1 MAQFRYRA
9 NLSAKVFPFLSD
21 NWGQTVI
28 VPQYDNT
35 AARGLTSS
43 EDADQEAGIPQV
55 YYCHNVMP
63 NAQGFQS
70 VGYDVLIGAQT
81 PLIDIRQIF
90 VLRDGAGNRI
100 YFAVSTGGYYS
111 TNAGSVWSPARLIG
125 SIEVPD
131 PIVTVAYVAGAS
143 YVYLA
148 GQGCYVYNFTTNQL
162 DSVTLTGLDTVKTQG
177 IVSTSGYLVA
187 WMAPTAGKTFT
198 ITTLINTPGGSV
210 NSIDGLVLNQVISAP
225 GIFPPG
231 TTIIGL
237 KPADVP
243 LPGDPPTITT
253 DQDAL
258 ATVTS
263 QSITTLSQASGI
275 AWSSTIDPTDFL
287 PSTVTGAGG
296 GQIEQAKGN
305 IVTCVASPTGFV
317 VFTPQNAVS
326 AVYTNN
332 SRYPFNFREV
342 LGSSGIESID
352 EVAYAANGNLVY
364 AYTSSG
370 VQAIGTQQAQTILP
384 DVTDFL
390 SGQVFEDFDETSSQ
404 FTRTILNTELKKRIT
419 VISDRYLIFSYGITT
434 YTHAL
439 VFDMA
444 QKRFGKLKKTH
455 ATLLEY
461 ENIANTPIEI
471 SKNSIALVTNRG
483 EFNVVNFTPRPTG
496 NSFGVI
502 LLGKYQ
508 YVRPRLLQLDEI
520 TVENVINTSTFV
532 CKILSSFDGKNTFI
546 NTVDILESEGK
557 LIHYGCRALGTNH
570 SLLLMGNFTLN
581 TIVLNFNTC
590 SKR

>member
-1 MAQFRYRA
+1 MAQLKYRA
-9 NLSAKVFPFLSD
+9 NLSAKVFPFLSE
-21 NWGQTVI
+21 NWGQTII

-35 AARGLTSS
+35 AARGLTSP
-43 EDADQEAGIPQV
+43 EDSDQEAGIPQV

-70 VGYDVLIGAQT
+70 VGYDTLIGAQT

-111 TNAGSVWSPARLIG
+111 TNAGGNWSPATLIG
-125 SIEVPD
+125 NTEVAIPV
-131 PIVTVAYVAGAS
+131 VTVAYVAGKS
-143 YVYLA
+143 YIYLA
-148 GQGCYVYNFTTNQL
+148 GQGCYVYNFTTQQL
-162 DSVTLTGLDTVKTQG
+162 DSVTLTGLDIIKTQG
-177 IVSTSGYLVA
+177 IVASSGYLVA
-187 WMAPTAGKTFT
+187 WMAPTNGKSFT
-198 ITTLINTPGGSV
+198 ITTVANAPGGAV

-243 LPGDPPTITT
+243 LPGDPPSITT

-258 ATVTS
+258 VTGTNQPVTS
-263 QSITTLSQASGI
+263 LSQSSGI
-275 AWSSTIDPTDFL
+275 AWSSTIDPTDFI
-287 PSTVTGAGG
+287 PSLVSGAGG
-296 GQIEQAKGN
+296 GQVEQAKGN

-317 VFTPQNAVS
+317 VFTTQNAVS

-342 LGSSGIESID
+342 LGSSGIDNID
-352 EVAYAANGNLVY
+352 QVAYAANSNLVY

-404 FTRTILNTELKKRIT
+404 FTRTILTAELKKRIT
-419 VISDRYLIFSYGITT
+419 VISDRYLVFSYGITT

-483 EFNVVNFTPRPTG
+483 EFNVVNFTPRPNG
-496 NSFGVI
+496 NSYGVL

-508 YVRPRLLQLDEI
+508 YVRPRFLQLDEI
-520 TVENVINTSTFV
+520 TVENVSNTSTFV
-532 CKILSSFDGKNTFI
+532 CKILSSFDGKNQIVSTPA
-546 NTVDILESEGK
+546 VLEVAGK
-557 LIHYGCRALGTNH
+557 LIQYGSRAMGLNH
-570 SLLLMGNFTLN
+570 SLLLIGNFNLN
-581 TIVLNFNTC
+581 TVVLTFNTC